1 MKVIPASLSI
11 LLALS
16 APVAFALPQMAVRV
30 VGQDGKSD
38 AADAVQMDVRRV
50 PAADGGEDVF
60 CRVVSTAD
68 SSRLL
73 RIEATLPLAAGATMT
88 FDGYEERK
96 LTGDVSRPFF
106 LDDTFPLGAA
116 WGADGQGRAL
126 ALGAENRD
134 SYADFTATASEL
146 KVSVH
151 AAFLRKGA
159 VYELAFHAFP
169 FDAKYGVRDAFARYY
184 PLYPRRFQRH
194 PKVDPAIYGI
204 SADYGAWRISD
215 PEACRPMNATW
226 DWCIGAARSWG
237 DIRGVEQP
245 TGDGRGEYTWDAEHS
260 YRNRQGVYCVKKNAD
275 MSCQQY
281 FEVLDE
287 RLAYG
292 YFCGVVNA
300 YYVMALAKISPVIAK
315 RFPDAIA
322 VGKTFTE
329 YGFSYATEVF
339 VFPEL
344 SWYRQ
349 LTNDFAQLVKERDI
363 GAIAFDVA
371 FPRGVFRGEKLR
383 EMRNVSWDEHG
394 AGIVRGAGASY
405 LFDYLRTLDCRK
417 APHKLGVISNS
428 NGKHIS
434 DKLYADTVMA
444 EQAPWDDKAPF
455 PLRWRLVVG
464 EKGLTLW
471 EGFNPKQFAPDYKFW
486 PKDAKDRLVNAL
498 ARCSVH
504 RSFFAGASLPARAFT
519 SEYTALMSHAFVR
532 MNDAGWKPV
541 PGAKATDT
549 EWEIARYGLGTGTFL
564 AINNLARTARFAELD
579 VFPGEIA
586 SGRAGGT
593 AAEGCLLVPFFGG
606 WATNAFADAAQRVS
620 AEVGALGANVL
631 ESLGTVRGKGRLA
644 VRWAGIPG
652 RATLKIESI
661 DFTGELAFKDTCDT
675 YARVGS
681 QKRTLA
687 PGAQMGVVYRDDWMM
702 AIGEA
707 VRSKD
712 FKVDEIVY
720 AGDSDARDQAERVA
734 RFFKGALGKKGT
746 PPVLRVETSL
756 PPRTVRVGGVTLSS
770 ADRWELANRVKRF
783 LDVLNAEVYP
793 HYRPPVPLPSADKGR
808 YRLFRL

>member
-1 MKVIPASLSI
+1 MNAIPAYISAFF
-11 LLALS
+11 ALWT
-16 APVAFALPQMAVRV
+16 PVVSALPQMAIRIA
-30 VGQDGKSD
+30 GQDGQAV
-38 AADAVQMDVRRV
+38 AAETVRLDVRRV
-50 PAADGGEDVF
+50 PVADGGEDVF
-60 CRVVSTAD
+60 CRAVSATDD
-68 SSRLL
+68 SLLL
-73 RIEATLPLAAGATMT
+73 RIEATLPLATGATRT
-88 FDGYEERK
+88 FDGYEERRLK
-96 LTGDVSRPFF
+96 DAVSRPFF

-116 WGADGQGRAL
+116 WGGDGRGRAL

-134 SYADFTATASEL
+134 SYADFTATAEEL

-184 PLYPRRFQRH
+184 PLYPRRFLRH
-194 PKVDPAIYGI
+194 PEVDPAIYGI
-204 SADYGAWRISD
+204 SADYGAWRASD
-215 PEACRPMNATW
+215 PEACRLMNATW

-260 YRNRQGVYCVKKNAD
+260 YRNRQGVYCVKKNAE
-275 MSCQQY
+275 MSRKQY

-287 RLAYG
+287 RLANG

-300 YYVMALAKISPVIAK
+300 YYVMALAKISPAIAK
-315 RFPDAIA
+315 RFPDSVAA
-322 VGKTFTE
+322 GKTFTE

-349 LTNDFAQLVKERDI
+349 LTNGFAQLVKERDI
-363 GAIAFDVA
+363 AAIAFDVA

-394 AGIVRGAGASY
+394 AGIVRGAGASH

-417 APHKLGVISNS
+417 TPHKLGVISNS
-428 NGKHIS
+428 NGRHIS

-455 PLRWRLVVG
+455 PLQRRLVVG

-471 EGFNPKQFAPDYKFW
+471 EGFNPKQFAPDYRLW
-486 PKDAKDRLVNAL
+486 PKEARDRLVNAL
-498 ARCSVH
+498 ARCAVH
-504 RSFFAGASLPARAFT
+504 RSFFTGASLPARAFT

-541 PGAKATDT
+541 PGAMAAGTD
-549 EWEIARYGLGTGTFL
+549 WEIARYGLGTGTFL
-564 AINNLARTARFAELD
+564 AVNNRARTARLAELD

-586 SGRAGGT
+586 TGRAGVP
-593 AAEGCLLVPFFGG
+593 AAEGYLLVPFFGG
-606 WATNAFADAAQRVS
+606 WATNAFADAAQRVTT
-620 AEVGALGANVL
+620 EVGALGGGVL

-661 DFTGELAFKDTCDT
+661 DFTGELAFKDACDT
-675 YARVGS
+675 YARVGP

-687 PGAQMGVVYRDDWMM
+687 PGAQASVVYRDDWMM
-702 AIGEA
+702 SVGEA
-707 VRSKD
+707 LRGKD
-712 FKVDEIVY
+712 FKVDAIVC
-720 AGDSDARDQAERVA
+720 ADDSDARDQAERVA
-734 RFFKGALGKKGT
+734 RFFKDALGKKGML
-746 PPVLRVETSL
+746 PPVRVEASL
-756 PPRTVRVGGVTLSS
+756 PPRTVRVGGVTLS
-770 ADRWELANRVKRF
+770 ATDRWAFANRVKRF
-783 LDVLNAEVYP
+783 LDVLNAEAYP
-793 HYRPPVPLPSADKGR
+793 RYRAPVPLPATDKGR